1 MNYFSIEN
9 SMEYVHGFMDRVHG
23 NVVHRPT
30 DLIKPEP
37 SKSRWRAHIHRVKE
51 YVCLLISVVKGRMDG
66 GDPIGHWER
75 RRWDTSMAAAVA
87 ASHELA
93 GAPL

>member
-23 NVVHRPT
+23 NVVHRLT
-30 DLIKPEP
+30 DFIKPEP
-37 SKSRWRAHIHRVKE
+37 SKSRWRAQIHRVKE

-66 GDPIGHWER
+66 GDPIGRWER
-75 RRWDTSMAAAVA
+75 RR
-87 ASHELA
+87 
-93 GAPL
+93 